1 MDKINGFVIINA
13 VKRNN
18 SSFVFGINRNNNK
31 RPILVNKTLVTLR

>member
-18 SSFVFGINRNNNK
+18 SSFVFGINKNKNIRPMNVNNT
-31 RPILVNKTLVTLR
+31 LVNLR